1 MISTDIEEGE
11 HLRPT
16 IKDVA
21 KAVGISTTTVSLVLN
36 NKPNRISKMKKAEI
50 IKAASELNYRPNRIA
65 VSMVTKETH
74 TIGLILPDISNLY
87 FSELA
92 KIIEEEFR
100 KYGYTVLY
108 GNTSDSVEYDFE
120 YLNIFIDSNVDAV
133 IMVLSASFSEENKIR
148 FHQIIDNNPVPIII
162 LDRSINDKNMKSILL
177 DQQLGGYL
185 ATTYLIHLGHR
196 KIGCITG
203 PKNMSSANERVN
215 GYILALSE
223 AGIPFDENLI
233 IEGDF
238 SVESGMR
245 ALPYLLGQ
253 SVTAVFA
260 SNDMMAIGIY
270 RECNRFNVKIP
281 QDLSIVGFDDIF
293 LSEFIDPPLTTISQP
308 IDKIAKEAVN
318 QILLLLHGD
327 ASDKNDVIFKPVL
340 KVRGSATS
348 AAESLSIR

>member
-1 MISTDIEEGE
+1 
-11 HLRPT
+11 LRPT

>member
-1 MISTDIEEGE
+1 M
-11 HLRPT
+11 RPT

-21 KAVGISTTTVSLVLN
+21 KAVELSTTTVSLVLN
-36 NKPNRISKMKKAEI
+36 NKPNRISKVKKEAI
-50 IKAASELNYRPNRIA
+50 LRAASDLNYRPNRIA

-108 GNTSDSVEYDFE
+108 GNTCDSVKYDFE
-120 YLNIFIDSNVDAV
+120 YLNIFIDSNVDAI
-133 IMVLSASFSEENKIR
+133 IMVLSASFSEDNKAR
-148 FHQIIDNNPVPIII
+148 FHEIIDNNPVPIII
-162 LDRSINDKNMKSILL
+162 LDRSINDKNIKAVLL

-185 ATTYLIHLGHR
+185 ATNYLIHLGHQ

-203 PKNMSSANERVN
+203 PKNMTSANDRLS

-260 SNDMMAIGIY
+260 SNDMMAIGVY
-270 RECNRFNVKIP
+270 RECSRFNLKIP
-281 QDLSIVGFDDIF
+281 QNLSVVGFDDIF

-327 ASDKNDVIFKPVL
+327 VSDKNDVIFKPVL
-340 KVRGSATS
+340 KVRGSAISTITN
-348 AAESLSIR
+348 LKIT